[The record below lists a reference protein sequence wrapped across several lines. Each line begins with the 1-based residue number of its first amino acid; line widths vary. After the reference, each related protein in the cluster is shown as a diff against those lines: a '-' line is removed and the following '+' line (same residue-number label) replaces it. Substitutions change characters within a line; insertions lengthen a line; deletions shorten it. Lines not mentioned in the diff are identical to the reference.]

1 VRKKE
6 YTTSAQEVVVETIQD
21 MTTGARSKD
30 YVTSTEICN
39 ECDAVQSTVERKL
52 KAIRGVLDNVEH
64 ELQTEPR
71 PRYVYWWDNN
81 DSDDGSVAS

>member
-21 MTTGARSKD
+21 MTTGPHSED
-30 YVTSTEICN
+30 YVTSTEICR
-39 ECDAVQSTVERKL
+39 ECNAVQSTVERKL

-64 ELQTEPR
+64 ELQTDPR
-71 PRYVYWWDNN
+71 PRYVYWWD
-81 DSDDGSVAS
+81 DGDDGGVAS

>member
-21 MTTGARSKD
+21 MTTGARSED
-30 YVTSTEICN
+30 YVTSTEICS
-39 ECDAVQSTVERKL
+39 ECEAVQSTVERKL

-64 ELQTEPR
+64 ELQTDPR

-81 DSDDGSVAS
+81 DSDGGVAS

>member
-1 VRKKE
+1 MRKKE

-30 YVTSTEICN
+30 YVTSTEICS
-39 ECDAVQSTVERKL
+39 ECEAVQSTVERKL

-71 PRYVYWWDNN
+71 PRYVYWWDN
-81 DSDDGSVAS
+81 SDDDGGVAP